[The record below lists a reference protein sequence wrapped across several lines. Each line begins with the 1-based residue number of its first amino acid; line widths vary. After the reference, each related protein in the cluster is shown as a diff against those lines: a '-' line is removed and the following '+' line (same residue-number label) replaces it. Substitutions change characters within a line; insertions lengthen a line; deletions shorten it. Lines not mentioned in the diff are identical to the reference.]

1 MRPLRSPLTRSHA
14 EGVGGVQA
22 ETSDPLAVW
31 LERSTVEGPEAW
43 VAKDDLLNAYNRE
56 GAKDG
61 RPNLTEQ
68 AMTRPRV
75 S

>member
-1 MRPLRSPLTRSHA
+1 MQKAWEEEFRQT
-14 EGVGGVQA
+14 
-22 ETSDPLAVW
+22 TDPLAVW

-43 VAKDDLLNAYNRE
+43 VAKDDLLNACNRE

-68 AMTRPRV
+68 AMTQPKV

>member
-1 MRPLRSPLTRSHA
+1 MQKAWEEFRQTTDL
-14 EGVGGVQA
+14 
-22 ETSDPLAVW
+22 LAVW
-31 LERSTVEGPEAW
+31 LDSAAVEGPEAW
-43 VAKDDLLNAYNRE
+43 VAKDDDLLNAGNRE

-61 RPNLTEQ
+61 RPNLTKQ